1 MAILPQDLEN
11 KLWSTAD
18 QLRANSELTSA
29 EYKTPVLGLV
39 FLRFADERF
48 SAAQKELAPQSGAAP
63 SRRTIGKQDYQAKGI
78 LYLPE
83 KARYSNLLELPE
95 GADLGE
101 AVSNAMGAIEDE
113 NEELRGVLPKDYSKL
128 DNPTLATLLK
138 TFSEIPMDV
147 EGDMF
152 GKVYEYFL
160 GKFAMAEG
168 QRGGEFF
175 TPTSLVRLIVEV
187 IQPYKGRIFVTCPR

>member
-1 MAILPQDLEN
+1 MA
-11 KLWSTAD
+11 
-18 QLRANSELTSA
+18 
-29 EYKTPVLGLV
+29 
-39 FLRFADERF
+39 ERH
-48 SAAQKELAPQSGAAP
+48 
-63 SRRTIGKQDYQAKGI
+63 RTRPEVGI
-78 LYLPE
+78 LSQMPQRVGS
-83 KARYSNLLELPE
+83 A
-95 GADLGE
+95 G
-101 AVSNAMGAIEDE
+101 
-113 NEELRGVLPKDYSKL
+113 DYSKL

-187 IQPYKGRIFVTCPR
+187 IQPYKGRIFDPACGSGGMFVQSADFVNSHQRNPSDEISIYGQELVAETGRLARMNLRVHGLSGDIRQANS

>member
-48 SAAQKELAPQSGAAP
+48 SAAQNGLAPQSGAAP

-78 LYLPE
+78 LYLPN
-83 KARYSNLLELPE
+83 K
-95 GADLGE
+95 
-101 AVSNAMGAIEDE
+101 
-113 NEELRGVLPKDYSKL
+113 
-128 DNPTLATLLK
+128 
-138 TFSEIPMDV
+138 
-147 EGDMF
+147 GD
-152 GKVYEYFL
+152 
-160 GKFAMAEG
+160 
-168 QRGGEFF
+168 
-175 TPTSLVRLIVEV
+175 
-187 IQPYKGRIFVTCPR
+187 